1 MFLLCD
7 LFGVLRQVSMFVHQ
21 ETGIREVDFLERLL
35 DAAEAER
42 ERFPTV
48 VFTFEVV
55 PMFMVPPVS
64 WRLFLD
70 EVKTYLVD
78 DLGMA
83 DDSALATAL
92 DVQRAILPARERSFP
107 LELELDHDFA
117 AWHRA
122 VLDTRGAD
130 HRHDWTSVVP
140 RLGSY
145 GPATLPV
152 DDPHGVCSG
161 AMSEVLAS
169 LNLQGGF
176 WEFGCEVSRPVVT
189 EVA

>member
-1 MFLLCD
+1 
-7 LFGVLRQVSMFVHQ
+7 
-21 ETGIREVDFLERLL
+21 
-35 DAAEAER
+35 
-42 ERFPTV
+42 
-48 VFTFEVV
+48 
-55 PMFMVPPVS
+55 MVPPVS

-122 VLDTRGAD
+122 ALDARGAD

-176 WEFGCEVSRPVVT
+176 WEFSCDGELFLVSGIRQAERSFPKVRRRQWQ
-189 EVA
+189 EDDGGKSPAAERKLISF